1 MKIIFNSNRD
11 YNSNEN
17 APSPAKKNTP
27 KWFLD
32 ASKYWT
38 DENNKPM
45 TFPPDYKKG
54 PGFKSCPA
62 LHDVF
67 SSGYMFTTPC
77 DIAVS
82 KIGDVVYIQPEK
94 DFKGFCD
101 GRPHMGE
108 FHYPD
113 GYYKQS
119 YHWYPNWG
127 FTLPEGYSA
136 LVIHPINHF
145 ELPFLTTS
153 GIIDS
158 DRYGPP
164 GLIPFFI
171 KNTFQGIIKKGTPY
185 AQIFPYKREEW
196 TSEVNLFTEEEMV
209 ARHEAH
215 TKIYRHDEFGNEKF
229 GVYKQK
235 TWVPKKYE

>member
-171 KNTFQGIIKKGTPY
+171 KNTFQGIIKKGTPTLRY
-185 AQIFPYKREEW
+185 F
-196 TSEVNLFTEEEMV
+196 
-209 ARHEAH
+209 H
-215 TKIYRHDEFGNEKF
+215 TKEKS
-229 GVYKQK
+229 GLLR
-235 TWVPKKYE
+235 